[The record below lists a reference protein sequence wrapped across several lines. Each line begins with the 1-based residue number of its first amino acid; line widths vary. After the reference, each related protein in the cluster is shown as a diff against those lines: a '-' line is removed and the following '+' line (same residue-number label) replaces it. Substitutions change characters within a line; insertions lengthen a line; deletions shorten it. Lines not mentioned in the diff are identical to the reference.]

1 MNLDDNNKLL
11 LPSTI
16 KTINEMIAELYDDTK
31 TIDERME
38 KFSKTLCDII
48 YFEKANVLFYE
59 KMNETYKT
67 HSSFVVNWDKKSWQ
81 SYNEWYCQFDDVL
94 PILDSQNYVLFRT
107 SDMFN
112 DRMRQ
117 NTVYYREFLDPE
129 HLHDSIEAN
138 FKVQSESGLRGIF
151 SIHRPRD
158 KRPFSASE
166 LEIIKLFQPHFTNV
180 LRNYGSEA
188 SLFSFLHL
196 IEQQNCVG
204 ICLFDKELK
213 LVGYNPTFEA
223 FLNEHEE
230 ADFLN
235 NIFITTA
242 RTLCKQMEEEQPRHG
257 RRPTP
262 VEYKFT
268 DRPVFMEVNKAYL
281 DPGKTKEY
289 YCCMFYDLSRI
300 LGKTLEQVKHQYDLT
315 PREFEIVNRLLR
327 GYSNDQ
333 IAKEL
338 FISIPTVKKHL
349 ASLYCKMDINGQKQ
363 IMEKIKFL

>member
-1 MNLDDNNKLL
+1 MDPNHNNKLL
-11 LPSTI
+11 ITSTI
-16 KTINEMIAELYDDTK
+16 QTINEMIAELYDDTK
-31 TIDERME
+31 TINERME
-38 KFSKTLCDII
+38 HFAKSLYNII
-48 YFEKANVLFYE
+48 YFEKSNVLFYE
-59 KMNETYKT
+59 KMNDTYKT

-94 PILDSQNYVLFRT
+94 PILDSNQYVLFRT
-107 SDMFN
+107 SDMF
-112 DRMRQ
+112 DSQMRQ

-129 HLHDSIEAN
+129 NLHDSIEAN
-138 FKVQSESGLRGIF
+138 FKINSESALRGIF

-158 KRPFSASE
+158 KRSFSIDE

-188 SLFSFLHL
+188 SLLSFLHL
-196 IEQQNCVG
+196 IEQHNCVG

-213 LVGYNPTFEA
+213 LIGYNPTFET
-223 FLNEHEE
+223 FLEDHKES
-230 ADFLN
+230 DYLN
-235 NIFITTA
+235 NVFINTA
-242 RTLCKQMEEEQPRHG
+242 RAICKKMEEDQLRKNI
-257 RRPTP
+257 RPNP
-262 VEYKFT
+262 VEHKFS
-268 DRPVFMEVNKAYL
+268 DRPVFLEVNKAYL
-281 DPGKTKEY
+281 DPAKTKEY

-300 LGKTLEQVKHQYDLT
+300 LGKTLDQIKHQYDLT